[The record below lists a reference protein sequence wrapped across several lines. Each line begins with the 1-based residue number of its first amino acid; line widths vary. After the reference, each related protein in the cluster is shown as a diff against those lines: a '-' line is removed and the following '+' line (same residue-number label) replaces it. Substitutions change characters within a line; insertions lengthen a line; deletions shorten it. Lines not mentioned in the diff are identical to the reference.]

1 MARKIKITC
10 SDKRQEKKLV
20 AFRQISERILQIRK
34 IFFKKWRENHLYTL
48 VENKVPLNNLYL
60 RIINSDIAVSGSY
73 LDSIYCDVLYG
84 DLIIRHEDDERIKEI
99 DRYINH
105 SHIFTLFIEARSII
119 LNTAYV
125 SAYYNLRENL
135 ESFTE
140 NTFAY
145 LDDKFKDT
153 AEDGDTLI
161 ETFQNVID
169 IFDLKNGDQISI
181 LSKFKTEINTILES
195 KIKSKTSSDLQLVK
209 LLQHDI
215 FCLDNHNLKNDELVT
230 LYELSSKSFH
240 RHEVLLFILNM
251 WCNGN
256 DYQNTNIDLIIN
268 NTILRIVKICTLL
281 YGYQID
287 LLNKLLQQPETNI
300 ITDFPDLM
308 NL

>member
-1 MARKIKITC
+1 MSRIIKVTCNTHVQKRKLENFQKTSAIILKIK
-10 SDKRQEKKLV
+10 DE
-20 AFRQISERILQIRK
+20 
-34 IFFKKWRENHLYTL
+34 FFQKWRNSYLYPL
-48 VENKVPLNNLYL
+48 IKIPLDKLYFKVV
-60 RIINSDIAVSGSY
+60 NSDISATGSY
-73 LDSIYCDVLYG
+73 LDSIYCDILYG
-84 DLIIRHEDDERIKEI
+84 DLSTRHENTKHIEI

-125 SAYYNLRENL
+125 NAYYNLRENL

-145 LDDKFKDT
+145 LDDKVKDN

-195 KIKSKTSSDLQLVK
+195 KMKSTKFSELQLVK

-215 FCLDNHNLKNDELVT
+215 FFLDNHNLKNNELVT

-240 RHEVLLFILNM
+240 RHEALVYILNN

-256 DYQNTNIDLIIN
+256 DNQNTNIDLIIN
-268 NTILRIVKICTLL
+268 NTILHIIKICTLL

-287 LLNKLLQQPETNI
+287 LMNKLLKQSETNI

-308 NL
+308 KL